1 MKITKILGALLAVVT
16 LGTAVALTPD
26 VSAQAKAQYSL
37 KSVPKKFR
45 GTRYS
50 YSKGAYTKLVI
61 SAKKFATYYS
71 DRPEMN
77 YVAKVKSLNLSRN
90 VTKHD
95 YNRADNSGDD
105 GWQAIY
111 VKNGTLYDFDW
122 FDYYKDKKANHT
134 CYKVINKTYNGKRIK
149 VLHEVDAFVK
159 NSRDPS
165 VEYSSNY
172 VTNYYST
179 KAQAKHFGSK

>member
-71 DRPEMN
+71 DRPEYN
-77 YVAKVKSLNLSRN
+77 SAVTVKSLNLSRDI
-90 VTKHD
+90 TKHD
-95 YNRADNSGDD
+95 FNRADNSGN

-111 VKNGTLYDFDW
+111 VKKGILYDFNW
-122 FDYYKDKKANHT
+122 FDYYKDKKISHIR
-134 CYKVINKTYNGKRIK
+134 YKVIKKTYNGKRIK
-149 VLHEVDAFVK
+149 VLHEVYANVK
-159 NSRDPS
+159 NYRDPS
-165 VEYSSNY
+165 VEYSSNEI
-172 VTNYYST
+172 TNYYST

>member
-95 YNRADNSGDD
+95 YNRADKSDG

-111 VKNGTLYDFDW
+111 VKKGTLYDFDW
-122 FDYYKDKKANHT
+122 LNYWKDKKADHT
-134 CYKVINKTYNGKRIK
+134 RYQVIKKTYNGKRIK

-159 NSRDPS
+159 NSRNPA
-165 VEYSSNY
+165 VEHSSNY
-172 VTNYYST
+172 VTNYYPT